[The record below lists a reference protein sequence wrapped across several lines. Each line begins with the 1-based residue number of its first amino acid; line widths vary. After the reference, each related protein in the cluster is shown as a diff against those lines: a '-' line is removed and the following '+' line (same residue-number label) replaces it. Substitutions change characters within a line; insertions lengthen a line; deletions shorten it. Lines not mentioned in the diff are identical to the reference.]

1 VRGEYKNRV
10 IIPSFNKDGKLNY
23 FVGRSHS
30 DDWMRYKNPMVS
42 RNIIFNELNVDWKER
57 VCLVEGI
64 FDAVK
69 AGTNSIPLLGSTLN
83 ERSKLFQKITENDTI
98 VYLALDPD
106 ADKKSMEMIKAFLSH
121 GIEVHTVDISG
132 YEDVGSMS
140 KEIFARRFKKARE
153 ITSDVYFHDSIRKSG
168 G

>member
-1 VRGEYKNRV
+1 
-10 IIPSFNKDGKLNY
+10 
-23 FVGRSHS
+23 
-30 DDWMRYKNPMVS
+30 MVS

-69 AGTNSIPLLGSTLN
+69 AGINSIPLLGSTLN
-83 ERSKLFQKITENDTI
+83 ERSRLFQKIIENDTI

-106 ADKKSMEMIKAFLSH
+106 AEKKSMEMIKAFLAH
-121 GIEVHTVDISG
+121 GIEIHQVNVGG

-140 KEIFARRFKKARE
+140 KEIFMRRFKQARH
-153 ITSDVYFHDSIRKSG
+153 ITSEVYFHDTIRKIN
-168 G
+168 